1 MILRS
6 SDSRSSGLALRGA
19 LLTAALYLSTCG
31 QPPTIEE
38 IEAQVEAVGEP
49 DFDAA
54 RKTEPGYMERYKRE
68 QHVLYQRKAE
78 LLMQVREHHRDHPR
92 FAELMSR
99 RWVLLGWNQEPAAV
113 AEEVLA
119 DIDRM
124 LEVEDHP
131 EVVRHATYW
140 RAFYRVHLA
149 APDARAMLEP
159 ALRFVERYPDDE
171 RGQTLLFLVA
181 DADEAPV
188 DVRRRVWERMAE
200 TYPEGHWG
208 TFAAGQLRRLEAVG
222 EPFELSFE
230 AVRSGER
237 ISVEQLDGQVV
248 VVDFWSTSC
257 LPCIEELPRLKELY
271 AAYRPRGVEFLGVSL
286 DEPGSHDT
294 VLRFLDEHQIRW
306 PIYYQGNGYESQFSR
321 SWGVGSIP
329 EMFVVDRQGRLVST
343 EARERLEG
351 LLAELT
357 QSDDA

>member
-1 MILRS
+1 MTFRS
-6 SDSRSSGLALRGA
+6 SDYRPSGVAVRGA
-19 LLTAALYLSTCG
+19 LLTAAVFVSTCG
-31 QPPTIEE
+31 EPPTIEA

-49 DFDAA
+49 DFDAS
-54 RKTEPGYMERYKRE
+54 RKAEPGYMERYQRE
-68 QHVLYQRKAE
+68 QHRLHRRKAE

-92 FAELMSR
+92 FTELMNR

-131 EVVRHATYW
+131 EVVRHAAYW

-149 APDARAMLEP
+149 APDARAMIEP
-159 ALRFVERYPDDE
+159 ALRFVERYPDDD
-171 RGQTLLFLVA
+171 RGQALLFLVA
-181 DADEAPV
+181 DADEAPA
-188 DVRRRVWERMAE
+188 DVRQRVWERMAE

-237 ISVEQLDGQVV
+237 VSVEQLEGQVV

-271 AAYRPRGVEFLGVSL
+271 AAYRPRGVEFLSVSL
-286 DEPGSHDT
+286 DERGARDT
-294 VLRFLDEHQIRW
+294 VLRFLDEHNIPW
-306 PIYYQGNGYESQFSR
+306 PIYYQGNGYESHFSR

-343 EARERLEG
+343 EARERLEE
-351 LLAELT
+351 LLGELT
-357 QSDDA
+357 EGDSA